1 MDFNFLLKFN
11 TEKNGESM
19 NILAAIIIV
28 WFPLMAV
35 VSLINLFSAFGI
47 MSLLGLAI
55 AAVQLLGAYNAAFFR
70 ESGRKLLQL
79 TNLVNLAWTVLNFIV
94 GAIRGGFSFG
104 GLLSCLLNCAITCL
118 IMWYLE
124 QKKEMFDNY

>member
-19 NILAAIIIV
+19 NILAAVILV
-28 WFPLMAV
+28 WFPLMALI
-35 VSLINLFSAFGI
+35 SLINLFAGFGI

-70 ESGRKLLQL
+70 ENGRKLLQL
-79 TNLVNLAWTVLNFIV
+79 TNLVNIAWTILNFIV
-94 GAIRGGFSFG
+94 GTVRGGFSFG
-104 GLLSCLLNCAITCL
+104 GLLSCLLNCAITCV

-124 QKKEMFDNY
+124 QKKGLFDNN